1 MPNCPQPVPQVRK
14 DTCPPPTLR
23 IGIERMEYKRI
34 KSKPCRYSYLRKGGA
49 RPRRNYA
56 LIIALVC
63 MVLLSFAGIVSA
75 DSYYKGSPPVTNLTG
90 TVNGEVN
97 AKFVDTWKTDNPVN
111 NDSATAEF
119 TGLPTSGVKF
129 GRLYIV
135 PFSHGLN
142 ENWRGTLTVTLARS
156 GYSDVILADHQPLDL
171 EYDRTAGTTCNTSV
185 PVPPFT
191 SSTNGLCRVMTQY
204 VAIFNI
210 TPYMTSSGM
219 TLYLSTTNV
228 SGRFDGRI
236 KEAALVYGYDVAGSG
251 TTYYWLNEGQ
261 DPITKKI
268 TDGGA
273 YTANQTVFS
282 GVTSP
287 RTYTA
292 NLWVDAVAGNS
303 TSGPGHG
310 NYWWYANNVQ
320 TNISVGTSYPPTVN
334 QGVYAGLNKWSWS
347 SGAGNNPGLVTGD
360 NTLRYSKTNDYYKII
375 FALFSIK

>member
-1 MPNCPQPVPQVRK
+1 MKKNGKESR
-14 DTCPPPTLR
+14 LGR
-23 IGIERMEYKRI
+23 F
-34 KSKPCRYSYLRKGGA
+34 SYLLKGGA

-63 MVLLSFAGIVSA
+63 MVLLSFAGVVSA
-75 DSYYKGSPPVTNLTG
+75 DSYYKGSPPMTNLTG
-90 TVNGEVN
+90 TVNGGVD

-111 NDSATAEF
+111 NDNTTAEF
-119 TGLPTSGVKF
+119 TGLPTSGIKF

-135 PFSHGLN
+135 PYTASMSERWN
-142 ENWRGTLTVTLARS
+142 GTLTVLLYRS
-156 GYSDVILADHQPLDL
+156 GVGNATLIEKQPLDL
-171 EYDRTAGTTCNTSV
+171 AYVRTAGTTCNTTV
-185 PVPPFT
+185 PLPNFT
-191 SSTNGLCRVMTQY
+191 STVNGLCRVTSDY
-204 VAIFNI
+204 VAILNV
-210 TPYMTSSGM
+210 TDYMTSSDM
-219 TLYLSTTNV
+219 TLYISTTNE

-236 KEAALVYGYDVAGSG
+236 KEAKLVYGWNTTTNPQDVKF
-251 TTYYWLNEGQ
+251 WLNEGQ

-268 TDGGA
+268 AEGGA

-282 GVTSP
+282 GVTVP

-292 NLWVDAVAGNS
+292 NLWVDVVAGNS

-320 TNISVGTSYPPTVN
+320 TNISVGTGYPPTVN
-334 QGVYAGLNKWSWS
+334 QGVYAGLNKWSWNQV
-347 SGAGNNPGLVTGD
+347 NNPGIVTGD